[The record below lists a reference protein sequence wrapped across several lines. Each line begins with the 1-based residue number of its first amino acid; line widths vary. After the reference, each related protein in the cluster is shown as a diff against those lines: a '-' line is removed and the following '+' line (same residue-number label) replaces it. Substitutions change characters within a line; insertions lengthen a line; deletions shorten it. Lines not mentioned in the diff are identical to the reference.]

1 MIDLRTKAYRI
12 SQPKFVLKD
21 SIKVSQ
27 MLKRM
32 GHKRRKNTKLILKQ
46 KYWPKDRVFT
56 ARKQNENSYADK
68 ARGRTPQVLVIKN
81 QFVTPITINNKT
93 FYKDN
98 SQEKQP
104 AGNTSFSSVKS
115 RKSMGTD
122 DLSGIKVIQEE
133 KPKIPKESA
142 LNMINNIK
150 FQVQTQIPLL
160 HLHLILELEFP
171 LYRIQKNSPTKKPG
185 HQSIRVTAYFNK
197 NALTYVQESTQRS
210 TMIYALRIEKSRPSI
225 LLKFVYSFAGS

>member
-1 MIDLRTKAYRI
+1 
-12 SQPKFVLKD
+12 
-21 SIKVSQ
+21 

-122 DLSGIKVIQEE
+122 DLSGIKVIQEV

-142 LNMINNIK
+142 LNMIKNIK
-150 FQVQTQIPLL
+150 FKVQKEGTIYNKL
-160 HLHLILELEFP
+160 
-171 LYRIQKNSPTKKPG
+171 
-185 HQSIRVTAYFNK
+185 FNK
-197 NALTYVQESTQRS
+197 N
-210 TMIYALRIEKSRPSI
+210 YADEDKNDSMKRMNTIKDSSYGKKLAKEQLEFKDWKRKQSI
-225 LLKFVYSFAGS
+225 MENRK

>member
-1 MIDLRTKAYRI
+1 M
-12 SQPKFVLKD
+12 LKD

-142 LNMINNIK
+142 LNMIKNIK
-150 FQVQTQIPLL
+150 FKVQKEGTIYNKL
-160 HLHLILELEFP
+160 
-171 LYRIQKNSPTKKPG
+171 
-185 HQSIRVTAYFNK
+185 FNK
-197 NALTYVQESTQRS
+197 N
-210 TMIYALRIEKSRPSI
+210 YADEDKNDSMKRINTIKDSSYGKKLAKEQLEFKDWKRKQSVMENR
-225 LLKFVYSFAGS
+225 K

>member
-1 MIDLRTKAYRI
+1 M
-12 SQPKFVLKD
+12 LKD

-122 DLSGIKVIQEE
+122 DLSGIKVIQEV

-142 LNMINNIK
+142 LNMIKNIK
-150 FQVQTQIPLL
+150 FKVQKEGTIYNKL
-160 HLHLILELEFP
+160 
-171 LYRIQKNSPTKKPG
+171 
-185 HQSIRVTAYFNK
+185 FNK
-197 NALTYVQESTQRS
+197 N
-210 TMIYALRIEKSRPSI
+210 YADEEKNDSMKRINTIKDSSYGKKLAKEQLEFKDWKRKQSVMENR
-225 LLKFVYSFAGS
+225 K

>member
-1 MIDLRTKAYRI
+1 M
-12 SQPKFVLKD
+12 LKD

-122 DLSGIKVIQEE
+122 DLSGIKVIQEV

-142 LNMINNIK
+142 LNMIKNIK
-150 FQVQTQIPLL
+150 FKVQKEGTIYNKL
-160 HLHLILELEFP
+160 
-171 LYRIQKNSPTKKPG
+171 
-185 HQSIRVTAYFNK
+185 FNK
-197 NALTYVQESTQRS
+197 N
-210 TMIYALRIEKSRPSI
+210 YADEEKNDSMKRINTIKDSSYGKKLAKEQLEFKDWKRKQSI
-225 LLKFVYSFAGS
+225 MENRK